1 MHIDI
6 PVSDPFRASK
16 DPKMGFIAL
25 ALNPYEVQVRL
36 KHCLFSFHD
45 KQTEISLSA
54 IRVIRYKPGRRC
66 LIEYDLFIE
75 QPGLPPEAIT
85 LIGKVRSR
93 GLDTA
98 TYRLQ
103 MFLWKNDFGPD
114 CADGIS
120 VPEPV
125 GVIPEYCM
133 WLQRKVPGVT
143 STRLLTEP
151 RGILLAERIAQA
163 AHKLHSSDILS
174 RRTHTIW
181 DELRILRE
189 CLEFVGR
196 KNPRWAERLTQI
208 LDACWRLGATVP
220 AQVTKGIHRD
230 FYPEQVIV
238 DRERLYIID
247 LDLYCEGD
255 PCLDIGNFLAHLK
268 EQGLR
273 TMGDAEAMI
282 EQEEAMEDRF
292 LQLAGG
298 WLHTS
303 IQMYATLTLVR
314 HIYLSTQFP
323 DRQSF
328 TEPLLELCEQRLSTW
343 LNGTK

>member
-6 PVSDPFRASK
+6 PVSDPFSASK
-16 DPKMGFIAL
+16 DPKMAFIAL
-25 ALNPYEVQVRL
+25 ALNPYEVQARL

-45 KQTEISLSA
+45 KQTEISLNA

-66 LIEYDLFIE
+66 LIEYDLLLE
-75 QPGLPPEAIT
+75 HSGLPLEAIT

-93 GLDTA
+93 GLDAA

-103 MFLWKNDFGPD
+103 MSLWKNDFGPD
-114 CADGIS
+114 SQDGIS

-125 GVIPEYCM
+125 GIIPEYCM

-151 RGILLAERIAQA
+151 CGILLAERIAMA
-163 AHKLHSSDILS
+163 AYKLQSSGILP
-174 RRTHTIW
+174 RRTHAIW

-189 CLEFVGR
+189 CLGFVGR
-196 KNPRWAERLTQI
+196 KNLRWAERLARL

-220 AQVTKGIHRD
+220 APVARGIHRD
-230 FYPEQVIV
+230 FYPDQVIV

-247 LDLYCEGD
+247 LDLYCDGD
-255 PCLDIGNFLAHLK
+255 PGLDIGNFLAHLK

-282 EQEEAMEDRF
+282 EQEKAMEDRF
-292 LQLAGG
+292 LQLAGS
-298 WLHTS
+298 WLRTN
-303 IQMYATLTLVR
+303 IQMYVTLTLAR

-328 TEPLLELCEQRLSTW
+328 TEPLLELCEQRLSA
-343 LNGTK
+343 